1 MKKSKYI
8 TAALLSL
15 ALFGGCSSN
24 SVSCDDDAVLKLVKE
39 NTYEYAKNA
48 TLLNMVYQLQM
59 SKNIEEGKSVDTS
72 SMMSNMYVDPNSAIG
87 LGMLMMKDNEDLPFK
102 AMFVIAEILL
112 KDAKYL
118 IEDIRT
124 VKKDGSLN
132 QVECKGV
139 VKYFKEDNSEV
150 GFNFDLD
157 YTAQSSDGKVFVEII
172 DIAVQ

>member
-1 MKKSKYI
+1 MKKTKYI
-8 TAALLSL
+8 TTALLSL
-15 ALFGGCSSN
+15 VLFGGCSS
-24 SVSCDDDAVLKLVKE
+24 SGVSCNDDAVLKLVKE